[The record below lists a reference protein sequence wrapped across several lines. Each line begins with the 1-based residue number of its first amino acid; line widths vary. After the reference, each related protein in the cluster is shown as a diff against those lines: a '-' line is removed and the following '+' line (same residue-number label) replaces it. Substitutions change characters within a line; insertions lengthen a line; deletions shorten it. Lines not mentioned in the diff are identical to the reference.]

1 MTENTEDVQ
10 VEQSLSQEDN
20 QPIEQVNSDGIQ
32 EQQPSAQEDLITKEQ
47 FNRIVAKEKEKAK
60 RQALREFEAQRQQE
74 MSALLQNQ
82 NDKAIDVG
90 NLTEKSLEDIVNKV
104 AHKRAIEMQAS
115 QIEQQYLSKLE
126 AERRSN
132 PDIDEQ
138 LEVLELERSPH
149 LVMLANEYENTV
161 DILKEI
167 ANEPLYGDSILMLI
181 QSGNIKLARS
191 RLRRLSDSIKAN
203 KSATYKPAPKPAS
216 QLKPEAVATGS
227 GQKTIADFK
236 KMFK

>member
-1 MTENTEDVQ
+1 MTENIEEVQ
-10 VEQSLSQEDN
+10 VEQVLSQDEN
-20 QPIEQVNSDGIQ
+20 QSNEQINSESNQ
-32 EQQPSAQEDLITKEQ
+32 EQQPSAQEELITKEQ

-74 MSALLQNQ
+74 MSTLLQGQ

-104 AHKRAIEMQAS
+104 AHKRAVEMQAS

-126 AERRSN
+126 SERRSN

-149 LVMLANEYENTV
+149 LIMLANEYENTV

-167 ANEPLYGDSILMLI
+167 ANEPTHASSILMLI
-181 QSGNIKLARS
+181 QSGNVKLARAQ
-191 RLRRLSDSIKAN
+191 LRKLSDSIKAN
-203 KSATYKPAPKPAS
+203 KSVTYKSAPKPAS

-227 GQKTIADFK
+227 GQRTIADFK